1 MYIFNNLFLSGL
13 THEGAVKN
21 TATIITICLTLPLLY
36 VGCSK
41 EEHSQSTGENY
52 KVMPITRPAP
62 EKTET
67 SLSSDK
73 EKSKEESNETKE
85 VPAATTPESVGEPSE
100 IEPAEKETKV
110 QEVTGCYIVK
120 QGESL
125 SSIAARDEVYGDPL
139 KWPLLYRHN
148 MGKIGDLQLVEEFL
162 NRELPEGVELRI
174 ISTDEARE
182 RLGPNANCT
191 WVVNVLSSTTQK
203 ALIPSAIRLMRD
215 GYLVY
220 LTSAVVRG
228 RKWMRLRVGFFKT
241 KLEADLERKKINSL
255 LSIRNSWVTEVDQ
268 EEHAEFG
275 GY

>member
-1 MYIFNNLFLSGL
+1 M
-13 THEGAVKN
+13 KN
-21 TATIITICLTLPLLY
+21 TATIITICLTLPLFY

-41 EEHSQSTGENY
+41 EEHSQSPGENY
-52 KVMPITRPAP
+52 KVMPIKRPAP
-62 EKTET
+62 EKAEN
-67 SLSSDK
+67 SLSGDK

-85 VPAATTPESVGEPSE
+85 VRTATTNESAGEPSE

-139 KWPLLYRHN
+139 KWPLLYRYN
-148 MGKIGDLQLVEEFL
+148 IGKIGELQLVEEFL
-162 NRELPEGVELRI
+162 DRELPDGVELRI

-182 RLGPNANCT
+182 RLGPKANYT
-191 WVVNVLSSTTQK
+191 WVVNVFSSTTQK

-220 LTSAVVRG
+220 LTSAVVGG

-255 LSIRNSWVTEVDQ
+255 LNIRNSWVTEVDQ

>member
-1 MYIFNNLFLSGL
+1 MDTSDNILLSGL
-13 THEGAVKN
+13 TNEGAVKN

-36 VGCSK
+36 IGCSK
-41 EEHSQSTGENY
+41 DEHSQSTGESY
-52 KVMPITRPAP
+52 KVMPIKRPAP
-62 EKTET
+62 EKAET

-73 EKSKEESNETKE
+73 EKPEEELSEAEE
-85 VPAATTPESVGEPSE
+85 VHTATTHESVGKPSE

-110 QEVTGCYIVK
+110 KEVTGCYIVK

-148 MGKIGDLQLVEEFL
+148 IGKIGELQLVEEFL
-162 NRELPEGVELRI
+162 DRELPEGVELRI

-182 RLGPNANCT
+182 RLGPKANHT
-191 WVVNVLSSTTQK
+191 WVVNVLSSTTQE

-228 RKWMRLRVGFFKT
+228 RKWMRLRVGFFQT

-255 LSIRNSWVTEVDQ
+255 LNIRNSWVTEVDQ

>member
-1 MYIFNNLFLSGL
+1 
-13 THEGAVKN
+13 VKN
-21 TATIITICLTLPLLY
+21 TATIITICLTLPLLH

-52 KVMPITRPAP
+52 KVMPIKRPAP
-62 EKTET
+62 EKVET
-67 SLSSDK
+67 LLSS
-73 EKSKEESNETKE
+73 EEESSEEESNEAKE
-85 VPAATTPESVGEPSE
+85 THTGTAHKSAGELSK
-100 IEPAEKETKV
+100 IEPAEKETKAK
-110 QEVTGCYIVK
+110 EVTGCYIVK

-125 SSIAARDEVYGDPL
+125 SGIAGRDEVYGDPL

-148 MGKIGDLQLVEEFL
+148 IGKIGELQLVEEFL
-162 NRELPEGVELRI
+162 DRELPEGVELKI
-174 ISTDEARE
+174 ISPDDARE
-182 RLGPNANCT
+182 RLGPKADYT

-220 LTSAVVRG
+220 LTSAVVKEK
-228 RKWMRLRVGFFKT
+228 KWMRLRVGFFKT

-268 EEHAEFG
+268 EEHAEFA